1 MKRNTVSSR
10 SVKLGK
16 RSLLKRDILR
26 DKQLYIMFAPFMLWY
41 VLFYYFPMYGI
52 LAAFKDYQP
61 CVGVWASEWVGLDN
75 FIEFFTGPYAFRII
89 RNTVLINIYSVIFVF
104 PASIILAL
112 LMNELQSKKF
122 KTAVQTVSYLP
133 YFISTVVVAGLVITF
148 LSPTA
153 GIVNVVIEKL
163 GFEKIYFLTKPQ
175 YFRTIYILM
184 TMWQSVGFGTIIY
197 TSALCAVDSE
207 LYEAASIDGAGRWK
221 KLLKITIPGIM
232 PTIAIMLIIRI
243 GGMMTV
249 GAETIILLYQPITY
263 ETADVISS
271 YVYRSGLEEMNYSYA
286 TAVDL
291 FNGIIA
297 LILVAISNTISKRI
311 GDVSIW

>member
-61 CVGVWASEWVGLDN
+61 YVGVWASEWVGLDN